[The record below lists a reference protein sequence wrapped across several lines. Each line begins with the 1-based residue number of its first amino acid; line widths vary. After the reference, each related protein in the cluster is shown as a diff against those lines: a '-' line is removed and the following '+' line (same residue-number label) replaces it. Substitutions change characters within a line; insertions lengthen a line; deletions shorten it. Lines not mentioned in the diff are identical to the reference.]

1 MDIFE
6 GPSYLLSK
14 IGDGFFLL
22 EVCEDFEKGLMERE
36 HLLEGEGMLFSY
48 PNKTNVSYHMK
59 GCKIPLDIIFVSDNK
74 IKKIHHNCN
83 PCEDGECVNYEDL
96 DVDTVIELNGGTC
109 ESNNIN
115 EGLIFKLI

>member
-14 IGDGFFLL
+14 LGDTFFLL
-22 EVCEDFEKGLMERE
+22 EVCEDFEKGLSGRE

-48 PNKTNVSYHMK
+48 PKKTDVYYHMK
-59 GCKIPLDIIFVSDNK
+59 ECKIPLDIIFVCDGK
-74 IKKIHHNCN
+74 IKKIHHNCE
-83 PCEDGECVNYEDL
+83 PCNEGECVNYEDS

-109 ESNNIN
+109 KANNIN